1 MSLETASSVGLQL
14 DKDGRKSLVSI
25 AQHAPIP
32 VDTCLNAPEDLQ
44 DTLVHTTSYADGNF
58 LILSLVISIM
68 EISRGGLRIF
78 LSLGRHAQPTS
89 SRSMDIPFIGEKMI
103 TLKHHITYT
112 LHAKA
117 QNLESV
123 GLPASAPFLIRSLF
137 SVSLVHEAHLHETT
151 KSEVLVTTTQ
161 CLHGATVGTCQPR

>member
-58 LILSLVISIM
+58 LILSFVIPIM
-68 EISRGGLRIF
+68 EIFRGGPRIF
-78 LSLGRHAQPTS
+78 PPFDAMHNRLVPEAWT
-89 SRSMDIPFIGEKMI
+89 SRS
-103 TLKHHITYT
+103 
-112 LHAKA
+112 
-117 QNLESV
+117 
-123 GLPASAPFLIRSLF
+123 SAR
-137 SVSLVHEAHLHETT
+137 
-151 KSEVLVTTTQ
+151 
-161 CLHGATVGTCQPR
+161 R